1 MSLNAYAFIYQKKQL
16 GFGLPV
22 AIFIITVLAMV
33 VASISKLGESSAV
46 AFGQDVNSIRAFY
59 AAESGAQIGLARLFA
74 IVAPTVPASQSCNP
88 SVNIYSDH
96 TGLEGLN
103 KCNVDVV
110 CSSVTNPPDTYYTLV
125 STATCGSGIDAAQ
138 RIVEVKA
145 KS

>member
-1 MSLNAYAFIYQKKQL
+1 MSHNRFAFTSRKKQA

-22 AIFIITVLAMV
+22 AIFIITVLSMV
-33 VASISKLGESSAV
+33 VAGISKLGESSAV

-59 AAESGAQIGLARLFA
+59 AAESGAQIGLARLFS
-74 IVAPTVPASQSCNP
+74 VVSPPESCD
-88 SVNIYSDH
+88 SSIYSDH

-103 KCNVDVV
+103 KCNVDVA
-110 CSSVTNPPDTYYTLV
+110 CSRVNNPPDTYYTLV
-125 STATCGSGIDAAQ
+125 STATCGSGVDAAQ

>member
-1 MSLNAYAFIYQKKQL
+1 MSLNAYIVIHHKKQA

-33 VASISKLGESSAV
+33 VAGISKLGESSAV

-59 AAESGAQIGLARLFA
+59 AAESGAQIGLARLFS
-74 IVAPTVPASQSCNP
+74 VVSPAVSCG
-88 SVNIYSDH
+88 SSIYSDH

-103 KCNVDVV
+103 KCNVDVA
-110 CSSVTNPPDTYYTLV
+110 CSSVTNAADTYYTLV

-138 RIVEVKA
+138 RVVEVKA

>member
-1 MSLNAYAFIYQKKQL
+1 MSLNTYTFIHHKKQA

-33 VASISKLGESSAV
+33 AAGISKLGETSAV
-46 AFGQDVNSIRAFY
+46 AFGQDIHSIKAFY
-59 AAESGAQIGLARLFA
+59 AAESGAQIGLARLFS
-74 IVAPTVPASQSCNP
+74 IVSPSVPADQLCVP
-88 SVNIYSDH
+88 SVSIYSNH
-96 TGLEGLN
+96 SALEGLN
-103 KCNVDVV
+103 KCDVDVV
-110 CSSVTNPPDTYYTLV
+110 CSSVTNLPDTYYTLV